1 MRPSV
6 WESWERGW
14 GGDLAHVRV
23 CCIRVWGGGGDLKE
37 SLVCVHP
44 CVGRWGG
51 YAPSLAV
58 ANMTMCVR
66 DALVGAC
73 VHGCVR
79 GWRSVEHLRPS
90 FFLAQ
95 LALQWHCR
103 CTSR

>member
-6 WESWERGW
+6 WGSWERDW
-14 GGDLAHVRV
+14 GGPSACACALYSG
-23 CCIRVWGGGGDLKE
+23 VWGGDLKE

-58 ANMTMCVR
+58 ANMTMCMG
-66 DALVGAC
+66 DALMGAWVC
-73 VHGCVR
+73 ARVAECR
-79 GWRSVEHLRPS
+79 ALEAEQS
-90 FFLAQ
+90 FL
-95 LALQWHCR
+95 LGPWHCR